1 MGIKNYSECGG
12 WRTSACCGGSLIL
25 SDICSICKEHTT
37 SQCVDCEDRINCE
50 EIENTDKTE

>member
-1 MGIKNYSECGG
+1 MEYNDCNG
-12 WRTSACCGGSLIL
+12 WRTSACCGGSLIMG
-25 SDICSICKEHTT
+25 DICAICKEHTT